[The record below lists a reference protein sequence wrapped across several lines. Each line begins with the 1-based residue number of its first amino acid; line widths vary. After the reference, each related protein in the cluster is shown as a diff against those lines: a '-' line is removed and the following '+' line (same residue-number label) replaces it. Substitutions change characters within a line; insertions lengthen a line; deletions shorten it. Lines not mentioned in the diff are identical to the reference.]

1 MDVQHVPFGK
11 CEDQRMFKTEM
22 PFEKTC
28 CSFYV
33 GTLNREKGF
42 LGQAAGD
49 QGKEIVKPHVCM
61 SQLFRC
67 TKSR

>member
-1 MDVQHVPFGK
+1 
-11 CEDQRMFKTEM
+11 MFKTEM